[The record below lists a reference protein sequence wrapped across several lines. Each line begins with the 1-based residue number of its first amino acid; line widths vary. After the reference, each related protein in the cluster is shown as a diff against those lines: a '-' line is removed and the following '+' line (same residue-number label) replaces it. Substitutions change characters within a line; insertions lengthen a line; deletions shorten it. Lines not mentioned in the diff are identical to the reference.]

1 MGASEANARGH
12 GPLTSKAVQALAA
25 GPRDYKRADSAGLYV
40 FVTTKGHKSWRMK
53 YVFGGKER
61 RVVFGSFPE
70 TSLAQAR
77 LMRDGI
83 KAELRAGRDP
93 RLAAAKGRLLG
104 STSAED
110 TFEAR
115 AREWHALQV
124 PRWKPVH
131 AADVLRSLER
141 DLFPAIGA
149 FAIPDI
155 DERMLLA
162 ALRLVERRGAVESAG
177 RLRQRADAVFRFAR
191 AAGVRNDNPA
201 DIVRGA
207 LAPKP
212 KKRRWPAVVD
222 IGELRRLIA
231 TVDAAGASPV
241 TRLASRFLAL
251 TAQRPG
257 MVRGALWSEFSGIDW
272 SRPGRPSPEA
282 EWRIPAAR
290 MKLELHLADDAAFDH
305 VVPLPQQAV
314 EVLHAVRM
322 LTGRGPLPFCSSRA
336 SHEPMSENAI
346 GYLYNREGYKG
357 RHVPHGWRSSFST
370 ILNERNERLHFDSDR
385 AAGDRLVIDL
395 MLAHVPSGV
404 SGSELRYN
412 RAAFMPRRRELAQL
426 WADMLFEGAAPPENL
441 LQGRRRRIG

>member
-1 MGASEANARGH
+1 VGTSGAEEKGH
-12 GPLTSKAVQALAA
+12 PPLTVKTVQALAA
-25 GPRDYKRADSAGLYV
+25 GPRDYGRFDSAGLYV

-53 YVFGGKER
+53 YVFDRKER
-61 RVVFGSFPE
+61 RLVLGSFPE

-77 LMRDGI
+77 QMRDEVRVI
-83 KAELRAGRDP
+83 LRSGRDP
-93 RLAAAKGRLLG
+93 KLVAAKGRLLG
-104 STSAED
+104 ATVTED

-115 AREWHALQV
+115 SREWHAVQL
-124 PRWKPVH
+124 PKWKPVH
-131 AADVLRSLER
+131 AADVMRSLER

-162 ALRLVERRGAVESAG
+162 ALRVVEKRGAVESAG
-177 RLRQRADAVFRFAR
+177 RLRQRADAIFRFAR

-212 KKRRWPAVVD
+212 KKKRWPAIVEVA
-222 IGELRRLIA
+222 ELRRLVA
-231 TVDAAGASPV
+231 VVDAAGASPV

-257 MVRGALWSEFSGIDW
+257 MVRGAPWIEFSGIDW
-272 SRPGRPSPEA
+272 AKPHRPSPEA
-282 EWRIPAAR
+282 VWRVPAVR
-290 MKLELHLADDAAFDH
+290 MKLELDLSDDVAFDH
-305 VVPLPQQAV
+305 IVPLSRQAV
-314 EVLHAVRM
+314 ETLHAVRQ

-370 ILNERNERLHFDSDR
+370 IMNERNERLHPGSDR
-385 AAGDRLVIDL
+385 AAVDRQVIDL
-395 MLAHVPSGV
+395 MLAHLPSGV

-412 RAAFMPRRRELAQL
+412 RAAFMPRRLELAQL
-426 WADMLFEGAAPPENL
+426 WADL
-441 LQGRRRRIG
+441 LMQEAVPAVDLIGGRRRRVA